1 MKKSIFGVP
10 RHNGGIRLD
19 PFFIETALIIPVFA
33 VCCCGILRILGTAA
47 DRADHEQTYA
57 AAVACAESWCELYGA
72 SGSLELSA
80 EELFGKQAAE
90 CCISGMN
97 MAPMIFLHIH
107 QKKAL
112 QMFLSPKPLRNALLT
127 VLFTVSF
134 FLRISESS
142 GIMGRYPKG
151 LCIIRHT
158 PLLYPLKRRSRNEK
172 EH

>member
-97 MAPMIFLHIH
+97 MAIPTDDLFTY
-107 QKKAL
+107 
-112 QMFLSPKPLRNALLT
+112 SPKNSSAN
-127 VLFTVSF
+127 VF
-134 FLRISESS
+134 ISETIEECITDGLVYGQLFSS
-142 GIMGRYPKG
+142 DIRIVWDNGEISERAVHYSPYPVV
-151 LCIIRHT
+151 IPAET
-158 PLLYPLKRRSRNEK
+158 EESE
-172 EH
+172 